1 MTEQEIKDLVTRQ
14 RKYFQTG
21 ATLPVS
27 ARTAALR
34 KLYAAISSNEKEI
47 HNALKKD
54 LGKSAFESY
63 MCETGLVLEEIS
75 YMLKHVQRFAGKREF
90 VLRWL
95 SFIPEVIRNRHLTV
109 LYSL

>member
-47 HNALKKD
+47 HNALKKILEKARLKATCVKPD
-54 LGKSAFESY
+54 SFWRKSAT
-63 MCETGLVLEEIS
+63 C
-75 YMLKHVQRFAGKREF
+75 
-90 VLRWL
+90 
-95 SFIPEVIRNRHLTV
+95 
-109 LYSL
+109 